1 MGENELMLV
10 LGSTSEIAWA
20 TVQRLAQDKGQHWR
34 FFLTGRNLAAVKQQ
48 AQQLA
53 ASTQQEVFFGYF
65 DAMDDLTQHER
76 LWRCVV
82 HTLVVD
88 AAHQQADDRQSPA
101 CTPACTPVVYSV
113 LPDGRV
119 QAAAAPSVSDR
130 AGPLGAVFCAVGYL
144 GQREQVQDLAADAE
158 HERVWRCNYSGL
170 LPLLNRAAMYF
181 EQRGYGKMLVI
192 SSVAGERGRCS
203 NFFYGAAKAAMTAY
217 LSGLRVRLLHSHR
230 EWLRQQARTQSQRS
244 LRNRYQMQVLTIL
257 PGYVRTKM
265 VSGRK
270 LPPLIT
276 ATPEQ
281 VAADIVR
288 AMERGQDVLYTIWMW
303 RYIMLVTRH
312 IPECVF
318 KRLHMF

>member
-1 MGENELMLV
+1 MGETELMLV

-20 TVQRLAQDKGQHWR
+20 TVQRLAQDKRHQWR
-34 FFLTGRNLAAVKQQ
+34 FFLTGRNLTAVKQQ

-53 ASTQQEVFFGYF
+53 ATTQQEVFFGYF
-65 DAMDDLTQHER
+65 DAMDDLVQHEH

-82 HTLVVD
+82 PAPAVD
-88 AAHQQADDRQSPA
+88 AAQQQSNA
-101 CTPACTPVVYSV
+101 YTPACTPVVYSV

-119 QAAAAPSVSDR
+119 QAAAAQSVSDR
-130 AGPLGAVFCAVGYL
+130 AGPVGSVFCAVGYL
-144 GQREQVQDLAADAE
+144 GQREQVQDLEADAE

-181 EQRGYGKMLVI
+181 EQRGYGRLLVI

-230 EWLRQQARTQSQRS
+230 EWLCKQECTQSQRS
-244 LRNRYQMQVLTIL
+244 LRNRQRMQVLTIL

-288 AMERGQDVLYTIWMW
+288 AMERGQDVLYTIWVW

>member
-1 MGENELMLV
+1 MGETELMLV
-10 LGSTSEIAWA
+10 LGSTSEIAWT
-20 TVQRLAQDKGQHWR
+20 TVQRLAQDKRQHWR

-53 ASTQQEVFFGYF
+53 VATKQEVFFGYF

-82 HTLVVD
+82 PTLVVD

-101 CTPACTPVVYSV
+101 CTPVLYSV

-181 EQRGYGKMLVI
+181 EQRGYGRLLVI

-230 EWLRQQARTQSQRS
+230 EWLRQQSHALGGNHSHSNRQR
-244 LRNRYQMQVLTIL
+244 MQVLTIL

-288 AMERGQDVLYTIWMW
+288 AMERGQNVLYTIWMW

-318 KRLHMF
+318 KRLYMF

>member
-20 TVQRLAQDKGQHWR
+20 TVQRLAQDK
-34 FFLTGRNLAAVKQQ
+34 
-48 AQQLA
+48 
-53 ASTQQEVFFGYF
+53 EVFFGYF
-65 DAMDDLTQHER
+65 DAMDDLEQHER

-82 HTLVVD
+82 PTLAVD

-101 CTPACTPVVYSV
+101 CTPVVYSV
-113 LPDGRV
+113 LPDGMV

-181 EQRGYGKMLVI
+181 EQRGYGRLLVI

-217 LSGLRVRLLHSHR
+217 LSGLRVRLMHSHR
-230 EWLRQQARTQSQRS
+230 EWLRKQARTQSQRS

-288 AMERGQDVLYTIWMW
+288 AMERGQDVLYTIWVW

-312 IPECVF
+312 IPECIF

>member
-1 MGENELMLV
+1 MGETELMLV
-10 LGSTSEIAWA
+10 LGSTSEIAWT
-20 TVQRLAQDKGQHWR
+20 TVQRLAQDKRLHWR
-34 FFLTGRNLAAVKQQ
+34 FFLTGRNLVAVKQQ

-53 ASTQQEVFFGYF
+53 AATKQEVFFGYF

-76 LWRCVV
+76 LWRCLVP
-82 HTLVVD
+82 TLVVD

-101 CTPACTPVVYSV
+101 CTPVLYSV
-113 LPDGRV
+113 LPDGMV

-181 EQRGYGKMLVI
+181 EQRGYGRLLVI

-230 EWLRQQARTQSQRS
+230 EWLRQQSHALGGNHSLSNRQR
-244 LRNRYQMQVLTIL
+244 MQVLTIL

-288 AMERGQDVLYTIWMW
+288 AMERGQDVLYSIWMW

-318 KRLHMF
+318 KRMHMF

>member
-20 TVQRLAQDKGQHWR
+20 TVQRLAQDKRLHWR

-53 ASTQQEVFFGYF
+53 AATKQEVFFGYF
-65 DAMDDLTQHER
+65 DAMDDREQHER

-82 HTLVVD
+82 PTLAVD

-101 CTPACTPVVYSV
+101 CTPVVYSV
-113 LPDGRV
+113 LPDGMV

-181 EQRGYGKMLVI
+181 EQRGYGRLLVI

-217 LSGLRVRLLHSHR
+217 LSGLRVRLLHSHK
-230 EWLRQQARTQSQRS
+230 EWLRQQSHALGGNHSHSNRQR
-244 LRNRYQMQVLTIL
+244 MQVLTIL

-303 RYIMLVTRH
+303 RYIMLVTQH

>member
-82 HTLVVD
+82 PTLAVD

-101 CTPACTPVVYSV
+101 CTPVVYSV
-113 LPDGRV
+113 LPDGMV

-144 GQREQVQDLAADAE
+144 GQREQVQDLEADAE

-181 EQRGYGKMLVI
+181 EQRGYGRLLVI

-203 NFFYGAAKAAMTAY
+203 NFFYGAAK
-217 LSGLRVRLLHSHR
+217 GGRRKNFEDISH
-230 EWLRQQARTQSQRS
+230 
-244 LRNRYQMQVLTIL
+244 VLTQFGVL
-257 PGYVRTKM
+257 PIYSSLERYGYIKA
-265 VSGRK
+265 GLERK
-270 LPPLIT
+270 GQRIDDFDLLIGAT
-276 ATPEQ
+276 ALQYSLVVVTANAKHLSRIP
-281 VAADIVR
+281 D
-288 AMERGQDVLYTIWMW
+288 LK
-303 RYIMLVTRH
+303 IMNWETES
-312 IPECVF
+312 IN
-318 KRLHMF
+318 

>member
-34 FFLTGRNLAAVKQQ
+34 FFLTGRNLTAVRQQ

-53 ASTQQEVFFGYF
+53 AATKQEVFFGYF
-65 DAMDDLTQHER
+65 DAMDDLEQHER

-82 HTLVVD
+82 PAPAVE
-88 AAHQQADDRQSPA
+88 AAMQHEDRQTPV
-101 CTPACTPVVYSV
+101 PACTPVVYSV
-113 LPDGRV
+113 LPDGMV

-130 AGPLGAVFCAVGYL
+130 AGHLGAVFCAVGYL

-217 LSGLRVRLLHSHR
+217 LSGLRVRLMHSHR
-230 EWLRQQARTQSQRS
+230 ECLRQQARTQSQRS

-288 AMERGQDVLYTIWMW
+288 AMGRGQDVLYTIWVW